1 MFYIC
6 PILLGKNITCNGKTI
21 LVYNGTKNGL
31 YTYYHCSY
39 FLGAKNIFILY
50 FNSSG
55 IAINGIDVQCE
66 CGINESITYY
76 KLWKTNL
83 ITNESLPTFPSYT
96 QARVINYNLS
106 SSLISKEQASHYILL
121 GIISLGI
128 SIIILTLI
136 FRPQVKMNGNE
147 KKLL

>member
-6 PILLGKNITCNGKTI
+6 PSLLGKNITCNGETI

-55 IAINGIDVQCE
+55 IALYGIDKQCQD
-66 CGINESITYY
+66 GLIQSITYY
-76 KLWKTNL
+76 KLWRTNL
-83 ITNESLPTFPSYT
+83 INNESLPTFPGYT
-96 QARVINYNLS
+96 LAHTLTYNFS
-106 SSLISKEQASHYILL
+106 SAVQKQQKFHEIILAIFLIGIL
-121 GIISLGI
+121 GIIGVL
-128 SIIILTLI
+128 L
-136 FRPQVKMNGNE
+136 FRKVD
-147 KKLL
+147 